1 MTYKFGI
8 QSVRDLKM
16 FVMSTGNEFVCADFH
31 MSTNF
36 TLSCLDYVQ

>member
-8 QSVRDLKM
+8 QSVIDLKM
-16 FVMSTGNEFVCADFH
+16 FVTSTGNEFGCADFH

-36 TLSCLDYVQ
+36 TLSYLEYVQ